1 MQRAGELV
9 VPIKAK
15 RISREQFLELY
26 SVGLPV
32 MWDYPSN
39 RITNN
44 HLQIHYPRHL
54 ADGKL
59 AEDGALHMY
68 GKPPTEWGDH
78 TAYFTFVE
86 SE

>member
-1 MQRAGELV
+1 M
-9 VPIKAK
+9 PIKAK

-32 MWDYPSN
+32 MWDCPSSA
-39 RITNN
+39 ITNS
-44 HLQIHYPRHL
+44 HLQTHYPRLL

-59 AEDGALHMY
+59 AEDGPLHMY
-68 GKPPTEWGDH
+68 RKPPTEWGDCA
-78 TAYFTFVE
+78 AYFTFVE

>member
-1 MQRAGELV
+1 M
-9 VPIKAK
+9 PIEAK

-32 MWDYPSN
+32 MWDCPSSA
-39 RITNN
+39 ITDS

-59 AEDGALHMY
+59 AEDGLLHMHR
-68 GKPPTEWGDH
+68 KPPTEERDW